1 MGQNF
6 ENWLYNY
13 IVRDGKQIRERYAK
27 QLIGYLHKLECEEQ
41 INLEEEFQKDG
52 LKTLILKIEND
63 VQIGKKNKNTA
74 KGDITA
80 VNKFIEFKTGEKIR
94 YSSN

>member
-13 IVRDGKQIRERYAK
+13 IVRDGTQIRERHAK
-27 QLIGYLHKLECEEQ
+27 QLIGYLNKLEYEEK
-41 INLEEEFQKDG
+41 INLEEEFQKDE
-52 LKTLILKIEND
+52 LKTLILKIENY

-80 VNKFIEFKTGEKIR
+80 VNKFIEFKNG
-94 YSSN
+94 

>member
-1 MGQNF
+1 MSQNF

-13 IVRDGKQIRERYAK
+13 IVRDGTQIRERYAK
-27 QLIGYLHKLECEEQ
+27 QLIGYLNKLEYEEK
-41 INLEEEFQKDG
+41 INLEEEFQKDE

-80 VNKFIEFKTGEKIR
+80 VNKFIEFKTGKKIH
-94 YSSN
+94 YNSN